1 MPSLRHVDT
10 CFGCSATSPTALGI
24 RVTSSADGAE
34 GRVRFD
40 DGSEGAPG
48 LVHGG
53 LLATLADEVMGYVP
67 HGGNAVRLTTELTI
81 RYRRPTPVDT
91 DLRCVAQTRARAGE
105 TDGRRFTVD
114 AVITTADDETTVL
127 AEVDA
132 TYVLL
137 VPGSE
142 VT

>member
-24 RVTSSADGAE
+24 RITSSADGAE

-53 LLATLADEVMGYVP
+53 LLATLADEVMGYVQ

-81 RYRRPTPVDT
+81 RYRRPTPLGTELV
-91 DLRCVAQTRARAGE
+91 CRARSTSS
-105 TDGRRFTVD
+105 TDRRFHVH
-114 AVITTADDETTVL
+114 AEISRADDGTVV
-127 AEVDA
+127 ADADA
-132 TYVLL
+132 TYV
-137 VPGSE
+137 VIARKEHP
-142 VT
+142 